1 MWCLPL
7 PESAVGSHQTSSVAY
22 EANDEKEA
30 YPVKGYAS
38 FFGLNFDNFFIC
50 LYDW

>member
-7 PESAVGSHQTSSVAY
+7 PESAVGSHQTSSVA
-22 EANDEKEA
+22 NDEKEA

-38 FFGLNFDNFFIC
+38 FFGFNFDNSFIS
-50 LYDW
+50 LYD